1 MLRRLARVGMTDSAF
16 PSISV
21 LNRAS
26 LAALGERLGKPLAME
41 RFRGNVWL
49 EGLAPFAEFGLV
61 GRELRLGAAVVAV
74 RARITRCVATTVD
87 PDIGVS
93 DADTLGAL
101 EAGWGHQDFGV
112 YAEVVRSGRV
122 AVGDPAAVL

>member
-1 MLRRLARVGMTDSAF
+1 MTDSEF

-49 EGLAPFAEFGLV
+49 EGLAPFAEFDLV
-61 GRELRLGAAVVAV
+61 GREMRLGGAVLAV
-74 RARITRCVATTVD
+74 RERDHPLRGD
-87 PDIGVS
+87 DGRSRYRGQRRRHPRRRWRP
-93 DADTLGAL
+93 
-101 EAGWGHQDFGV
+101 GWGHQDFGV
-112 YAEVVRSGRV
+112 YAEVVRGGRV